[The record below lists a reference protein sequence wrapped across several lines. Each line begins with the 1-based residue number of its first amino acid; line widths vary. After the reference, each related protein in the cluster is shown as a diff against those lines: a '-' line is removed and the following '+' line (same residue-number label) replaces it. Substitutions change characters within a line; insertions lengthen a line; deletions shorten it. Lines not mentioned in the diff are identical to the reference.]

1 LTHFSNRVYYNVQLK
16 EEAQMAPISESIE
29 IDRKPEDVFAYLDEV
44 KRHGEWQEQ
53 IVDVQRQDDGPLR
66 VGSRVQ
72 ETRHVPG
79 GDRTMTYEVTE
90 HDPPR
95 QSSFRVLDGPVRAV
109 GTISIEPIDD
119 GSRSRLRFT
128 LEFKG
133 HGLAGKVLLPVAR
146 AQARKQIP
154 KDQARMKELLESD
167 H

>member
-1 LTHFSNRVYYNVQLK
+1 
-16 EEAQMAPISESIE
+16 MAPISESIE
-29 IDRKPEDVFAYLDEV
+29 IDRKPEDVFAYLDDV

-53 IVDVQRQDDGPLR
+53 IVDVQPQDDGPLR
-66 VGSRVQ
+66 VGSRVT
-72 ETRHVPG
+72 ETRRVPG

-109 GTISIEPIDD
+109 GTISIEPAGD
-119 GSRSRLRFT
+119 GSRSRLTFT

-146 AQARKQIP
+146 TQARKQIP
-154 KDQARMKELLESD
+154 KDQARMKELLEAD

>member
-1 LTHFSNRVYYNVQLK
+1 
-16 EEAQMAPISESIE
+16 MPPISESIE
-29 IDRKPEDVFAYLDEV
+29 IDRKPEDVFAYLDDV

-53 IVDVQRQDDGPLR
+53 IVDVQPQDDGPLR
-66 VGSRVQ
+66 VGSRVT
-72 ETRHVPG
+72 ETRRVPG

-109 GTISIEPIDD
+109 GTISIEPIGD
-119 GSRSRLRFT
+119 GSRSRLTFT

-146 AQARKQIP
+146 TQARKQIP